1 MGKQVSSVIKSAATP
16 SCSAASAHPTVVG
29 GFGRACSP
37 APAQC
42 NSNGNVK
49 SGSGFLLAGRGGVG
63 RQDT

>member
-1 MGKQVSSVIKSAATP
+1 TSFKCNQICGGAKLQRGIGPPYRS
-16 SCSAASAHPTVVG
+16 G

-49 SGSGFLLAGRGGVG
+49 SGSGFLLVGRGGVG
-63 RQDT
+63 RQDTP